1 MLKAFRILVKASFS
15 FVLIYLAIVIYW
27 ATHGV
32 DELAFVVVFAFPL
45 VIPPITITAF
55 LYLIILFK
63 IKKQRSTLDN
73 AWDPSMLDAEGD
85 ATFEPKASTEFS
97 LSTYEHIVAIVF
109 IGLSI
114 LFILIFLAD

>member
-1 MLKAFRILVKASFS
+1 MLKIFRILLHASIAFL
-15 FVLIYLAIVIYW
+15 LIYLATTIYW
-27 ATHGV
+27 ATHGG
-32 DELAFVVVFAFPL
+32 DHLAFVVVFALPL
-45 VIPPITITAF
+45 VIPPITITSI

-85 ATFEPKASTEFS
+85 ATFEPKASTEYS
-97 LSTYEHIVAIVF
+97 LSTYEHIAAIVF

>member
-1 MLKAFRILVKASFS
+1 MLKTFRILVHASFS

>member
-1 MLKAFRILVKASFS
+1 MLKTFRILVHASFS

-73 AWDPSMLDAEGD
+73 ASDPSMLDAEGD

>member
-1 MLKAFRILVKASFS
+1 MLKIFRILIHASFS
-15 FVLIYLAIVIYW
+15 FVLIYLATTIYW
-27 ATHGV
+27 ATHGG
-32 DELAFVVVFAFPL
+32 DQLAFVVVFALPL
-45 VIPPITITAF
+45 VIPPITITSI

-85 ATFEPKASTEFS
+85 ATFGPKVSTEYS
-97 LSTYEHIVAIVF
+97 LSTYEHIAAIVF

-114 LFILIFLAD
+114 LFILIFFAD

>member
-1 MLKAFRILVKASFS
+1 MLKTFRILVHASFS

-27 ATHGV
+27 ATHGG

-85 ATFEPKASTEFS
+85 ATFEPKASTEYS
-97 LSTYEHIVAIVF
+97 LSTYEHIAAIVF

>member
-1 MLKAFRILVKASFS
+1 MLKTFRILVHASFS
-15 FVLIYLAIVIYW
+15 FVLIYLAIALYW
-27 ATHGV
+27 ATHGG
-32 DELAFVVVFAFPL
+32 DQLAFVVVFALPL
-45 VIPPITITAF
+45 VIPAIIITSI

-63 IKKQRSTLDN
+63 IKKQRSTLDI

-85 ATFEPKASTEFS
+85 ATFGPKVSTEYS

>member
-1 MLKAFRILVKASFS
+1 MLKTFRILVHASFS

-32 DELAFVVVFAFPL
+32 DEMAFVVVFAFPL
-45 VIPPITITAF
+45 VIPPIIITAF
-55 LYLIILFK
+55 LYVIILYK
-63 IKKQRSTLDN
+63 IKTKRSTIDN
-73 AWDPSMLDAEGD
+73 RWDPSTLDAEGD
-85 ATFEPKASTEFS
+85 VIFGPTASKEYS
-97 LSTYEHIVAIVF
+97 LSTYEHIAAIVF

>member
-1 MLKAFRILVKASFS
+1 MLKTFRILVHASFS

-27 ATHGV
+27 ATHGG
-32 DELAFVVVFAFPL
+32 DKLAFVVVFAFPL

-85 ATFEPKASTEFS
+85 ATFEPKASTEYS
-97 LSTYEHIVAIVF
+97 LSTYEHIAAIVF

>member
-1 MLKAFRILVKASFS
+1 MLKTFRILVHASFS

-55 LYLIILFK
+55 LYLIILLK
-63 IKKQRSTLDN
+63 IKKQRTTLDN
-73 AWDPSMLDAEGD
+73 AWDPSTLDAEGD